1 MNFLEPKSIRLSQP
15 VPSEPTI
22 LADRSLASVSR
33 GTLVLLSLS
42 LLYPLTAAAMH
53 RREVEGNT
61 KCVCVCVC
69 AYARTG
75 VSTHT
80 CTHAPKGMV

>member
-1 MNFLEPKSIRLSQP
+1 MNFLEPKSIRLSRP
-15 VPSEPTI
+15 EPSEPTI

-61 KCVCVCVC
+61 KCVCVCVRL
-69 AYARTG
+69 RTHRREY
-75 VSTHT
+75 THMHT
-80 CTHAPKGMV
+80 RA